1 MGPPGVGKTY
11 AVKAVQSFC
20 AHTCKVNIGSSST
33 HSPNCFRIIQM
44 HINMQVRIFEI
55 SIASLL
61 SEADPVQV
69 LDAQFAAI
77 AALRRTPVSVCG
89 DVNYG
94 EMQSPGTPSK
104 SHYLRSAASTPGS
117 ATSSAS
123 AASTPFATP
132 SSSSVA
138 SAQRNNTFAYRS
150 PAAMAASAAA
160 SAAATPSTNKKGN
173 LLNSHN
179 NLATPGPS
187 TPVGKTPQA
196 TATAKMGLLGGR
208 TPPPTSFKDMLAA
221 SRAGKKISAEVA
233 SATPAV
239 ADVPEAA
246 QDSVNKEQEQVHV
259 QYLAE
264 MAFVVIDEVSIFV
277 FPSLSLFLPK

>member
-20 AHTCKVNIGSSST
+20 AHTCKVNICTFCT
-33 HSPNCFRIIQM
+33 HSPNFPQIKQNTFI
-44 HINMQVRIFEI
+44 MQVRIFEI
-55 SIASLL
+55 SIPSLL

-69 LDAQFAAI
+69 LEQQFAII
-77 AALRRTPVSVCG
+77 AALRRTPVGSCV

-104 SHYLRSAASTPGS
+104 SHFLRSAASTPGS
-117 ATSSAS
+117 AASSVS
-123 AASTPFATP
+123 AASTPLATP
-132 SSSSVA
+132 SSSSAA

-150 PAAMAASAAA
+150 PAAMAASAA
-160 SAAATPSTNKKGN
+160 SAAATPSNNKKAN

-179 NLATPGPS
+179 NPTTPGPS

-196 TATAKMGLLGGR
+196 TTTAKKGLLGGR

-221 SRAGKKISAEVA
+221 SRAGKKSSAEVA
-233 SATPAV
+233 PATPAV
-239 ADVPEAA
+239 TDVPEAA
-246 QDSVNKEQEQVHV
+246 QDSVNKEHEQVHV
-259 QYLAE
+259 QYLPE

-277 FPSLSLFLPK
+277 FPSLSSFSF